1 MCLNFFLLLPL
12 HEKNEEEHHSISSS
26 TTKQCQLLTSKS
38 EKEPPPI
45 AIENDDQCQSQA
57 SAQGW
62 FEEGIMNQP
71 TSDSMSIPR
80 VLPLEI
86 SKDYQLYYNPI

>member
-12 HEKNEEEHHSISSS
+12 HEKNEEEYHSISS

-71 TSDSMSIPR
+71 SSDSMSIPW
-80 VLPLEI
+80 VL
-86 SKDYQLYYNPI
+86 S